1 MANTKELESLVNDS
15 SSSTMLEEITEHE
28 DLFGFWVEGILLVE
42 MNQKRPRLLQL
53 FVSVGNILCWTH
65 RKFSLYLYVF
75 NQKEQ
80 GKSSL
85 SLIKIFQFEI
95 VCQGDIRNKKKRIF
109 PDHEI
114 DPPATWKK
122 NLVS

>member
-42 MNQKRPRLLQL
+42 MNQKRPRLFIF

-95 VCQGDIRNKKKRIF
+95 VCQGDYTIKKMPSDMEK
-109 PDHEI
+109 E
-114 DPPATWKK
+114 
-122 NLVS
+122 S

>member
-42 MNQKRPRLLQL
+42 MNQKRLRLFIF
-53 FVSVGNILCWTH
+53 FVSVGHILCWSH
-65 RKFSLYLYVF
+65 RQFSLYLYVF

-85 SLIKIFQFEI
+85 CLIKIFKFEI
-95 VCQGDIRNKKKRIF
+95 VCQGDIQNKKK
-109 PDHEI
+109 
-114 DPPATWKK
+114 
-122 NLVS
+122 